1 MHKQY
6 LTTKGGNP
14 AKDQYVVHEDDGTEK
29 LYSYGTLIGIRHTD
43 GSLELTEY
51 WDYSQTTNYYRGK
64 WSGYG
69 KPETRK
75 LIEQGKIKLI

>member
-1 MHKQY
+1 MFKET

-14 AKDQYVVHEDDGTEK
+14 AKDQYVIHEDDGTQK
-29 LYSYGTLIGIRHTD
+29 MYSYGTLIGIRRPD
-43 GSLELTEY
+43 GSLELTGA
-51 WDYSQTTNYYRGK
+51 WNYSQTTNYYRGK

-69 KPETRK
+69 SPETRK

>member
-1 MHKQY
+1 MDKRF

-14 AKDQYVVHEDDGTEK
+14 TKDQYVIREDDGTEE
-29 LYSYGTLIGIRHTD
+29 LYSYGTLIGIRRPD
-43 GSLELTEY
+43 GSLELTSA
-51 WDYSQTTNYYRGK
+51 WNYSQTTNYYRGK

-69 KPETRK
+69 SPETRK